1 MAKAFKGRWRI
12 SEMDVWDNDY
22 LDLVEPAHIVFES
35 ENDGAFVF
43 GTVKGW
49 LDVRYG
55 ARDGSACA
63 EFSWEGLND
72 NDPACGRGWVILGT
86 AGRLVGTSSSTTA
99 MTPASSPNANE
110 FFNSLLVLLRHNVSG
125 MRITAVQ
132 HGHRSSFRTRSTIR
146 VRRMVEIEFAT

>member
-1 MAKAFKGRWRI
+1 M
-12 SEMDVWDNDY
+12 EVWDNDY

-72 NDPACGRGWVILGT
+72 TDPACGRGWVILGT

>member
-43 GTVKGW
+43 GTVKAW

-72 NDPACGRGWVILGT
+72 TDPACGRGWVILGT
-86 AGRLVGTSSSTTA
+86 AGRLVGHIFIHNSDDSGFVA
-99 MTPASSPNANE
+99 EREPARA
-110 FFNSLLVLLRHNVSG
+110 
-125 MRITAVQ
+125 A
-132 HGHRSSFRTRSTIR
+132 HRSG
-146 VRRMVEIEFAT
+146 ATARGPEEPAQHRPRGSRGSGCSRCG

>member
-1 MAKAFKGRWRI
+1 
-12 SEMDVWDNDY
+12 
-22 LDLVEPAHIVFES
+22 
-35 ENDGAFVF
+35 
-43 GTVKGW
+43 
-49 LDVRYG
+49 
-55 ARDGSACA
+55 
-63 EFSWEGLND
+63 
-72 NDPACGRGWVILGT
+72 
-86 AGRLVGTSSSTTA
+86 